1 MGRRQI
7 MMYYHRN
14 RGRRQT
20 LTLFGS
26 RENAI
31 FEQLFDNFPTSML
44 AFDSM
49 GSISSRGASRIPTML
64 PGLFAH
70 SLKNQQEN
78 AMTDSPM
85 DIFRPDLFRGKT
97 ALVTGGGRGI
107 GLAIAE
113 GFARYGANIVIAGRH
128 EETLN
133 AAVERFAADG
143 TQCLAVKTNIRDTA
157 GVDTLIAAATGR
169 FGHIDFLI
177 NNAGGQFPAR
187 PSQISDG
194 GWRAVVD
201 LNLNGTWNMCSR
213 VAPLMAERGF
223 GAIVNLVHVYAF
235 NRGAP
240 PFVHSGAARAGVVSM
255 TQSMSYY
262 LARKGVT
269 INALAPGTID
279 TQGVHEEEFASAEY
293 QDLAQSTLRDV
304 PAHRMGTAVE
314 MAAVT
319 LFLCSPA
326 ARYINGASIVADG
339 AQFMGN
345 WAPMV
350 DPEQY

>member
-1 MGRRQI
+1 
-7 MMYYHRN
+7 
-14 RGRRQT
+14 
-20 LTLFGS
+20 
-26 RENAI
+26 
-31 FEQLFDNFPTSML
+31 
-44 AFDSM
+44 
-49 GSISSRGASRIPTML
+49 
-64 PGLFAH
+64 
-70 SLKNQQEN
+70 
-78 AMTDSPM
+78 MTESPL
-85 DIFRPDLFRGKT
+85 DIFRPDLFKGKT
-97 ALVTGGGRGI
+97 ALITGGARGI
-107 GLAIAE
+107 GLAIAT
-113 GFARYGANIVIAGRH
+113 GFARFGANVVIASRNA
-128 EETLN
+128 ENLQSAQTTLS
-133 AAVERFAADG
+133 ALGAD
-143 TQCLAVKTNIRDTA
+143 CLALTVNIRD
-157 GVDTLIAAATGR
+157 VDEVEKLVAAATAR
-169 FGHIDFLI
+169 FGSIDFLI

-187 PSQISDG
+187 PSQISDN

-213 VAPLMAERGF
+213 VAPLMVDQGF
-223 GAIVNLVHVYAF
+223 GAIVNVVHVYAF

-262 LARKGVT
+262 LARHGVT

-293 QDLAQSTLRDV
+293 SDLAQSTLRDV
-304 PAHRMGTAVE
+304 PAHRMGTADE
-314 MAAVT
+314 MAAIT

-326 ARYINGASIVADG
+326 ARYVNGASIVADG

>member
-1 MGRRQI
+1 
-7 MMYYHRN
+7 
-14 RGRRQT
+14 
-20 LTLFGS
+20 
-26 RENAI
+26 
-31 FEQLFDNFPTSML
+31 
-44 AFDSM
+44 
-49 GSISSRGASRIPTML
+49 
-64 PGLFAH
+64 
-70 SLKNQQEN
+70 
-78 AMTDSPM
+78 MTETPL

-113 GFARYGANIVIAGRH
+113 GFAHYGANLVIAGRH
-128 EETLN
+128 EDNLN
-133 AAVERFAADG
+133 AATERFAASGID
-143 TQCLAVKTNIRDTA
+143 CLPVKTNIREPA
-157 GVDTLIAAATGR
+157 EVEALVAAATDR
-169 FGHIDFLI
+169 FGHIDYLI

-213 VAPLMAERGF
+213 IAPLMAKRGF
-223 GAIVNLVHVYAF
+223 GAIVNLVHVYSF

-255 TQSMSYY
+255 TQSMAYY

-293 QDLAQSTLRDV
+293 RDLAESTLRDE
-304 PAHRMGTAVE
+304 PAHRMGTAEE
-314 MAAVT
+314 MAAIT

>member
-1 MGRRQI
+1 
-7 MMYYHRN
+7 
-14 RGRRQT
+14 
-20 LTLFGS
+20 
-26 RENAI
+26 
-31 FEQLFDNFPTSML
+31 
-44 AFDSM
+44 
-49 GSISSRGASRIPTML
+49 ML
-64 PGLFAH
+64 PDPL
-70 SLKNQQEN
+70 Q
-78 AMTDSPM
+78 
-85 DIFRPDLFRGKT
+85 IYRPDLFKGKT
-97 ALVTGGGRGI
+97 ALITGGGRGI
-107 GLAIAE
+107 GLAIAQ
-113 GFARYGANIVIAGRH
+113 GFARYGANLVIASRH
-128 EETLN
+128 DENLLPAR
-133 AAVERFAADG
+133 AAVEASGAE
-143 TQCLAVKTNIRDTA
+143 CLALRTNIRE
-157 GVDTLIAAATGR
+157 VDEVEKLVGAARER

-187 PSQISDG
+187 PSQISDR

-213 VAPLMAERGF
+213 VAPLMSERGF
-223 GAIVNLVHVYAF
+223 GAIVNIVHVYAF

-240 PFVHSGAARAGVVSM
+240 PFVHSGAARAGVVNM

-293 QDLAQSTLRDV
+293 RDLAESTLRDV
-304 PAHRMGTAVE
+304 PAHRMGTAEE
-314 MAAVT
+314 MAAIT